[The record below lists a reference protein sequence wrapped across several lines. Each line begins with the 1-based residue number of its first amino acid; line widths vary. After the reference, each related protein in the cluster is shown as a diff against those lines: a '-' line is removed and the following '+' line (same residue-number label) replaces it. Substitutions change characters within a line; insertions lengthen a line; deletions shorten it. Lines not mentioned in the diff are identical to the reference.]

1 MFGQVK
7 IANTKEISEKI
18 FYKVKL
24 NCIFRIVSFI
34 LERSK
39 MEKEMDK
46 EGIIIKMVTNFKVS
60 GKMILNQQVVINF
73 RMEINFKV
81 DSKRIN

>member
-1 MFGQVK
+1 MVIIFKEIIICPKNMEKVCMFGQVK

-60 GKMILNQQVVINF
+60 GKMILNQ
-73 RMEINFKV
+73 
-81 DSKRIN
+81 